1 MNDPASVVLGATER
15 ETLEEAIAWIA
26 EGHPLNPESGL
37 RAVLQAIIALDRK
50 SADAEQAIR
59 RLAREISQ
67 SDLDTAS
74 VLLNVDAITPPTYY
88 RSALDTL
95 AWKNQSRSG
104 RGQVGLVGLTA
115 EVVAQAQ
122 RANPY
127 VMETLCAVAGLT
139 YRDLRERVRVEL
151 PQHPRGTWSNAQISA
166 AFAVIDEI
174 VCGTAMTGLKGSR
187 PAQPAEL
194 VFNDFGPTFDGRG
207 WERIEWFRRGGVP
220 YEVLLT
226 QRVVGGAWLAH
237 RNSTSGLLSEA
248 LAGRLCE
255 LLDERSIEY
264 RRSTSVGGSVGPEA
278 IRQLV
283 GGGRQIGVVALNENG
298 PVAAVAFSVAR
309 DGGTA
314 SKNASRLQVMNS
326 AKVPV
331 CLVLAGP
338 GWAERN
344 DTAQLAIGFEGRIY
358 TDRDLEQ
365 LADDIAA
372 MVEI

>member
-1 MNDPASVVLGATER
+1 M
-15 ETLEEAIAWIA
+15 
-26 EGHPLNPESGL
+26 
-37 RAVLQAIIALDRK
+37 
-50 SADAEQAIR
+50 
-59 RLAREISQ
+59 
-67 SDLDTAS
+67 
-74 VLLNVDAITPPTYY
+74 
-88 RSALDTL
+88 
-95 AWKNQSRSG
+95 
-104 RGQVGLVGLTA
+104 GLTA

-237 RNSTSGLLSEA
+237 QNSTSGLLSEA

-255 LLDERSIEY
+255 LLDERSIEH

-278 IRQLV
+278 IR
-283 GGGRQIGVVALNENG
+283 
-298 PVAAVAFSVAR
+298 
-309 DGGTA
+309 
-314 SKNASRLQVMNS
+314 
-326 AKVPV
+326 
-331 CLVLAGP
+331 
-338 GWAERN
+338 
-344 DTAQLAIGFEGRIY
+344 
-358 TDRDLEQ
+358 
-365 LADDIAA
+365 
-372 MVEI
+372 